1 MKKVDLKLSPFDYQI
16 EDAKYILA
24 SQKFALCHEP
34 GVGKTF
40 GVMLAIQHL
49 VVKEGI
55 QALVVVPPILIS
67 TWYDK
72 FNEYFNH
79 NLVIVK
85 YLGTKSE
92 REKLRNNLHKADVV
106 ICSYDIFRAEGVK
119 AKRSQSAEPKDYISG
134 CMPRLNFLVG
144 DESKFLKN
152 TESSKFKTFNI
163 LASKCDY
170 MVLMNGT
177 PVTKH
182 PGDLYSIIQLINPRM
197 YVTYKNF
204 LRVHAV
210 YSQDMNGYPTIVGW
224 KNLEPLKKAFSSVS
238 RRLVKQDVLK
248 DLPPKQLII
257 KQVDLEPEHEQ
268 RVRRL
273 LETGLLEIQQA
284 TGPELIFAQAQELQ
298 MKVRRALFDPS
309 IVSLDVESNY
319 FGHLDLLVDNLGDE
333 QAILFCHFHQTLDK
347 VKQYLTSKKISFG
360 EIHGQVSQKAKEQ
373 AKADFI
379 NKKVQYLIG
388 NAKSMGVG
396 LDFQHSRNVIFFELD
411 YEVDS
416 FWQGQDR
423 VHRPGQREDVNIYV
437 FIAKHTIAVKLFKS
451 VVTNTNFVQQLLNR
465 ENNSSFLNDAV
476 ITSEELEYYTRKING
491 RVN

>member
-1 MKKVDLKLSPFDYQI
+1 MKSIELRLTPFDYQV

-24 SQKFALCHEP
+24 NQRFALCHEP

-49 VVKEGI
+49 VKTKNI

-72 FNEYFNH
+72 FYEYFKH
-79 NLVIVK
+79 NLTIVK
-85 YLGTKSE
+85 YQGTKPV
-92 REKLRNNLHKADVV
+92 REELRKTLHKADIV
-106 ICSYDIFRAEGVK
+106 ICSYDIFRAEGIR
-119 AKRSQSAEPKDYISG
+119 AKKSQSMDNKNYITT
-134 CMPRLNFLVG
+134 CMPRLEFLVV

-152 TESSKFKTFNI
+152 PDSNKFKVFSI
-163 LASKCDY
+163 VASKVPY

-182 PGDLYSIIQLINPRM
+182 PGDLFSIIQLINPRI

-204 LRVHAV
+204 LRVHAM
-210 YSQDMNGYPTIVGW
+210 YSKDMSGYPTIIGW
-224 KNLEPLKKAFSSVS
+224 KNLEPLKATFGSIS
-238 RRLVKQDVLK
+238 RRLIKQDVLK

-257 KQVDLEPEHEQ
+257 KQFELEEEHDK
-268 RVRRL
+268 RVKRL
-273 LETGLLEIQQA
+273 LETGLLELDLL
-284 TGPELIFAQAQELQ
+284 GEKELIFAQAQELQ

-309 IVSLDVESNY
+309 IVGLEEKSIY
-319 FGHLDLLVDNLGDE
+319 FDHLDLLVDNLEGE
-333 QAILFCHFHQTLDK
+333 QAILFCHFHQTLSL
-347 VKQYLTSKKISFG
+347 VKDFLAAKKITFA
-360 EIHGQVSQKAKEQ
+360 EVHGQITYKNKDKAIE
-373 AKADFI
+373 DF
-379 NKKVQYLIG
+379 KTGKVQYLIG

-396 LDFQHSRNVIFFELD
+396 LDLQHSRNIIFFELD

-423 VHRPGQREDVNIYV
+423 VHRPGQRNDVNIYV
-437 FIAKHTIAVKLFKS
+437 FLAKRTIAVKLFKS
-451 VVTNTNFVQQLLNR
+451 VVTNTSFVQQLLNR
-465 ENNSSFLNDAV
+465 ENNSTFLSDAV
-476 ITSEELEYYTRKING
+476 ITTEEIEQYTRKING